1 VARLADAAHHR
12 FGHVD
17 ILVHNAGIT
26 LDHPRLEAITPELFD
41 AMFNTS
47 AKGPLFLTQKIV
59 GKMPDNGRIIS
70 ISSASTQRKIP
81 GLGLYTG
88 ARAAME
94 AMIRVLAAEL
104 APRGITANTVSPGAV
119 ETDLFAHNSNLRKE
133 ELLGLIPMGRFGQP
147 QDIADVCAFIA
158 SEESR
163 WLTGLNIAATGGA

>member
-1 VARLADAAHHR
+1 
-12 FGHVD
+12 
-17 ILVHNAGIT
+17 
-26 LDHPRLEAITPELFD
+26 
-41 AMFNTS
+41 
-47 AKGPLFLTQKIV
+47 
-59 GKMPDNGRIIS
+59 MPDNGRIIS

-81 GLGLYTG
+81 GLGLYAG

-133 ELLGLIPMGRFGQP
+133 DLLRLIPMGRFGQP